1 VEEAGLITATANWKT
16 EAAKLTKSAP
26 IILFEIT
33 GYSRSFATKD
43 PGFGTFDAWIAA
55 ISNHR
60 QSADELGGVS
70 TLGDLQV
77 TVGDV
82 AQAITGDFPFVFEG
96 RTATIKVG
104 FVGLAQADYA
114 LFATVVVDRVASVNK
129 NTAWQFICK
138 PKARN
143 LRSVVYA
150 AGDDGQPTGK
160 DHPKTLQAHPLDTLT
175 DIWQNELGLPLG
187 ELDTTTIN
195 AYRDE
200 VFTSIEFAFTL
211 VKPPDAKTFIEKQ
224 LLAPL
229 GGFLYNQADGTLS
242 VRFLMP
248 LPGGITSQHTL
259 NPANMATLPQ
269 PGQVALVNVVTHR
282 MDWDGDDFL
291 VSNVQIDAASE
302 TKYGQQ
308 GGHVIESLGM
318 RTALGGVGLARVVAI
333 AIFNRFGDKQLRLPQ
348 VTSMWNDAALL
359 EVGDYLKVTH
369 PLTPN
374 RATGALGIT
383 DELFVVRA
391 VSREWLRGRVKLALD
406 DAGLV
411 EAGAGV
417 DPAGLGPFKIAPNTV
432 LEYAAAP
439 AVDQD
444 KYMFVSDDA
453 TGQYSNSDEGH
464 PLA

>member
-1 VEEAGLITATANWKT
+1 MITATANWKT
-16 EAAKLTKSAP
+16 EAAKLVKSAP

-33 GYSRSFATKD
+33 GYSSDFATKD
-43 PGFGTFDAWIAA
+43 PGFGTFDPWIATV
-55 ISNHR
+55 SRHR

-70 TLGDLQV
+70 TLGDIQV

-82 AQAITGDFPFVFEG
+82 GQGITGDFPFVFEG
-96 RTATIKVG
+96 RTATLKVG
-104 FVGLAQADYA
+104 FVGLAEADYA

-143 LRSVVYA
+143 LRAMVYKT
-150 AGDDGQPTGK
+150 GDDGQPTGK
-160 DHPKTLQAHPLDTLT
+160 DHPKTVQAHPLDTLT

-187 ELDTTTIN
+187 ELDTTNIN
-195 AYRDE
+195 AYRDQ
-200 VFTSIEFAFTL
+200 VFTNIEFSFTL
-211 VKPPDAKTFIEKQ
+211 TKPPEAKTFIEKQ

-229 GGFLYNQADGTLS
+229 GGFLYNQADGTLG
-242 VRFLMP
+242 VRFILP

-259 NPANMATLPQ
+259 DATNMATLPS
-269 PGQVALVNVVTHR
+269 PGQSELVNVVTHR

-308 GGHVIESLGM
+308 GGHVVESLGM

-333 AIFNRFGDKQLRLPQ
+333 AIFNRFGDKQLRLPRI
-348 VTSMWNDAALL
+348 VSMWNNAALL
-359 EVGDYLKVTH
+359 EVGDFVKVTH
-369 PLTPN
+369 ALTPN
-374 RATGALGIT
+374 RATGVLGIT
-383 DELFVVRA
+383 DKLFVVRS
-391 VSREWLRGRVKLALD
+391 VGRVWLQGRVELALD
-406 DAGLV
+406 DAGQV

-417 DPAGLGPFKIAPNTV
+417 DPTGLGPFKIAPNTV
-432 LEYAAAP
+432 LEYVPAP
-439 AVDQD
+439 TGDRD
-444 KYMFVSDDA
+444 TYMFVSDDI
-453 TGQYSNSDEGH
+453 TGQYSNADDGH